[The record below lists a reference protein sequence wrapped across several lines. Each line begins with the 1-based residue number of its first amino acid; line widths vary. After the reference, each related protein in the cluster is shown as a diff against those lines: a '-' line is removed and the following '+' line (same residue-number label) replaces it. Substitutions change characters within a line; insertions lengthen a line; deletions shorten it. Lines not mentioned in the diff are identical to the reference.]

1 MPKRPYPRW
10 QRRHEAVL
18 LWCLKNP
25 TKPLR
30 HCAGETGYSESHLS
44 RIVNSPD
51 FQRHYRAARK
61 FIEEEICRSYVSRL
75 RRVPD
80 EA

>member
-18 LWCLKNP
+18 LWLLRNP
-25 TKPLR
+25 TKPLKL
-30 HCAGETGYSESHLS
+30 CARETGYSQSHVS

-51 FQRHYRAARK
+51 FQRHYCSARDVIRSETMPAFYRSQGRA
-61 FIEEEICRSYVSRL
+61 
-75 RRVPD
+75 
-80 EA
+80 

>member
-18 LWCLKNP
+18 LWLLQRPWAK
-25 TKPLR
+25 L
-30 HCAGETGYSESHLS
+30 HECARATGYSPSQVS
-44 RIVNSPD
+44 RIVTSPD

-61 FIEEEICRSYVSRL
+61 FIEEEISRSYIRRL
-75 RRVPD
+75 GGDRND
-80 EA
+80 A

>member
-18 LWCLKNP
+18 LWCLKNLA
-25 TKPLR
+25 KPLKE
-30 HCAGETGYSESHLS
+30 CARETGYSEGQVY

-51 FQRHYRAARK
+51 FQRHYRAARDL
-61 FIEEEICRSYVSRL
+61 IEEEICRSYVSRL

-80 EA
+80 GA